1 MPLERKV
8 KSALNDNRL
17 PILGAQVLFGFQ
29 FNGVTAAELLEAL
42 LELGFTV
49 PAGGSTY
56 LGRGSDG
63 EARSRSQFGR
73 ASRTVMAG
81 DRLGNK

>member
-17 PILGAQVLFGFQ
+17 PIGAKVLFGFQ
-29 FNGVTAAELLEAL
+29 SNGVAAAELLEAL
-42 LELGFTV
+42 LKLGFTV

-56 LGRGSDG
+56 LVG
-63 EARSRSQFGR
+63 EAMGS
-73 ASRTVMAG
+73 
-81 DRLGNK
+81 KE